1 MRDVVDHGT
10 GVRAKAIGR
19 PSAGKTGTTN
29 DSKDAWYI
37 GFIPQLLTGVYVGY
51 DNPKS
56 MGSTE
61 TGSRAAAPIWVDF
74 MKNAVANLATEQF
87 SQPPGVINVKVPDT
101 GRRAAPC
108 APHEQPFNEK

>member
-37 GFIPQLLTGVYVGY
+37 GFIPQLLTGYMWAMTIL
-51 DNPKS
+51 NQW
-56 MGSTE
+56 E
-61 TGSRAAAPIWVDF
+61 A
-74 MKNAVANLATEQF
+74 
-87 SQPPGVINVKVPDT
+87 
-101 GRRAAPC
+101 RRPAQ
-108 APHEQPFNEK
+108 EQPHPSGLTL